1 MFSHFDNY
9 NMPYTFTYNNTNNT
23 NDNND
28 IDEMPQVSSPNIST
42 PYLDSSI
49 DTPYLD
55 NNSSSPFLDT
65 VPDFSPYL
73 MYASLGPVP
82 PYVMGGLNGKNL
94 NDNKDDV
101 CIARYLDGYENK
113 NIAKLTHDPI
123 AQFNG
128 DPSALLIDK
137 SKSPAINTHV
147 NTKPSPTLKLENITE
162 EKSDSLFPPL
172 SSSQV
177 SNNSYNDVSSYEDDA
192 FERRSIDDI
201 LNFEANSPLS
211 AEEDEFE
218 MQDEEAQQT
227 TKSTER
233 KTESTES
240 KKRKRALTSSVS
252 DNTTSHENKKRK
264 SVKAAKPKKPA
275 KETKT
280 FQCPL
285 CDHVSKR
292 RYNLSTHIKTHD
304 KSRIKEF
311 TCSQCTKRFDRRH
324 DRDRHL
330 ATVHSK
336 ERSYTC
342 DHCPTATTFT
352 RRDAL
357 DRHLIQKHDY
367 DESDL
372 AE

>member
-1 MFSHFDNY
+1 MFSHFNNY
-9 NMPYTFTYNNTNNT
+9 TVPYTAMTFTHNNNTNE
-23 NDNND
+23 

-55 NNSSSPFLDT
+55 NNSNSPFLET

-82 PYVMGGLNGKNL
+82 PYVMGNLNGKNL
-94 NDNKDDV
+94 NGNKDDV

-123 AQFNG
+123 AKFNG

-137 SKSPAINTHV
+137 SKSPSTNANTES
-147 NTKPSPTLKLENITE
+147 KPSPTLKLESVTE

-172 SSSQV
+172 SSSQA
-177 SNNSYNDVSSYEDDA
+177 SNNSYNPSINDDTFEDK
-192 FERRSIDDI
+192 SLDDI

-211 AEEDEFE
+211 AEEDNFD

-227 TKSTER
+227 TKNTEQH
-233 KTESTES
+233 KSESSSDS
-240 KKRKRALTSSVS
+240 KKRKRTMSTTES
-252 DNTTSHENKKRK
+252 DNTSTQETKKRK
-264 SVKAAKPKKPA
+264 SVKTAKTKKPA
-275 KETKT
+275 KETKN

-304 KSRIKEF
+304 KLRIKEF
-311 TCSQCTKRFDRRH
+311 NCSQCTKRFDRRH

-330 ATVHSK
+330 ATVHRG

-342 DHCPTATTFT
+342 DHCTTTHFS

-372 AE
+372 VE

>member
-1 MFSHFDNY
+1 
-9 NMPYTFTYNNTNNT
+9 MPYTFTYNTNTSN
-23 NDNND
+23 NND
-28 IDEMPQVSSPNIST
+28 IDEMPQVVSSPNIST

-55 NNSSSPFLDT
+55 NNSNSPFLDT
-65 VPDFSPYL
+65 FPDFSPYL

-123 AQFNG
+123 AKFNG

-137 SKSPAINTHV
+137 SKSPAINTHIT

-172 SSSQV
+172 SSSQA
-177 SNNSYNDVSSYEDDA
+177 SNSNSYNDVSSYDDA
-192 FERRSIDDI
+192 FERRESIDDI

-211 AEEDEFE
+211 AEEENEYE
-218 MQDEEAQQT
+218 MQEEKEAQQT
-227 TKSTER
+227 TKSTEH
-233 KTESTES
+233 KTNESPEP
-240 KKRKRALTSSVS
+240 KKRKR
-252 DNTTSHENKKRK
+252 DNTTTTTSHETKKHK
-264 SVKAAKPKKPA
+264 SNVKTAKPRKPA

-330 ATVHSK
+330 ATVHRG
-336 ERSYTC
+336 ERSFTC
-342 DHCPTATTFT
+342 DHCTTTTTTFS

-357 DRHLIQKHDY
+357 DRHLIQKHNY
-367 DESDL
+367 DESDF